1 MYYLV
6 HKMNNLFGKGKEKIL
21 KYFYNH
27 KLRESYFSEILKET
41 ELTPNTT
48 LKHLET
54 LQELQIITSKKK
66 TANTFYKLNI
76 SNLAIYSLLSYF
88 DFERFNQLS
97 ATRKKAILN
106 FLDQLQVK
114 PLIVL
119 LFGSTAKGTHTKE
132 SDVDLLLV
140 YNKKELNNNKLKEN
154 IEAVTGVMIQTIILE
169 LEYFE
174 EQLLKED
181 DKVIAHAIKTG
192 YPIQGFELF
201 YKRLLQ

>member
-54 LQELQIITSKKK
+54 LQELQIINSKKK
-66 TANTFYKLNI
+66 TANTFYKLNT